1 MVKISDDIIQ
11 DDKFVMTALS
21 VDLPEYPPI
30 PGITRAKV
38 HLHTLTPSLHHTH
51 TPSHPHSYLQILPGS
66 GWVLEPYDGS
76 RMSTLVSYV
85 AHVSQ

>member
-1 MVKISDDIIQ
+1 MVEISDDIIQ

-38 HLHTLTPSLHHTH
+38 HLHTLTPSHPHTI
-51 TPSHPHSYLQILPGS
+51 TPSLLLTDPTWK
-66 GWVLEPYDGS
+66 WVGVG
-76 RMSTLVSYV
+76 TI
-85 AHVSQ
+85 